1 MDNEKKVGNL
11 LLVRW
16 LDAHNYTVEWTLVEE
31 VNPYI
36 AEVKSVGW
44 EIYRD
49 DKQLIM
55 SADVALDIDGQ
66 IQINSF
72 FAIPVGCI
80 VNEEVLR
87 RSDNG

>member
-1 MDNEKKVGNL
+1 MANEIGNL
-11 LLVRW
+11 LVVRW
-16 LDAHNYTVEWTLVEE
+16 LDAHNYPVEWTLLDD
-31 VNPYI
+31 VNPYV

-49 DKQLIM
+49 HKQLIM

-66 IQINSF
+66 TQINSF
-72 FAIPVGCI
+72 FAIPIGCI

-87 RSDNG
+87 RSNNG

>member
-1 MDNEKKVGNL
+1 MNEIGNL

-16 LDAHNYTVEWTLVEE
+16 LDAHNYAVEWTLVEE
-31 VNPYI
+31 VNPYL
-36 AEVKSVGW
+36 AEVQSVGW

-49 DKQLIM
+49 TKQLIM

-72 FAIPVGCI
+72 FAIPIGCI

-87 RSDNG
+87 RKDNG